1 MKKSLACLL
10 SVAPVIALAQTGGF
24 VGDIGAMALTSGA
37 IVKGAERSTTA
48 MPYVYGDWGPFYAR
62 VDTLGIKTLPV
73 GDGHLELAM
82 RISTEDIKAG
92 KTAYPAAGDRSAPLP
107 VGVGTF
113 QRTALG
119 GLFAYAMHDTRS
131 GGQFGELNWAGKL
144 DVGPVKLY
152 PQLGVQY
159 RSADLLRNLYGID
172 ATQATISSDDSL
184 CSATEWN
191 LRAQVTDTRTG
202 QSRTLTTGSDG
213 QFRVDSLVTG
223 GPYTVTATADG
234 FEGRAARA
242 VDAGEPQHDRVAPLA
257 PQEPLGFQHKVH
269 VDRENISKTFTSWT
283 GSIRGVK

>member
-48 MPYVYGDWGPFYAR
+48 MPYVYGDWGLFYAR

-82 RISTEDIKAG
+82 RISTEDFKAG

-119 GLFAYAMHDTRS
+119 GLFAYAMHDARS

-152 PQLGVQY
+152 PQLGLQY
-159 RSADLLRNLYGID
+159 RSADYVRHLYGID
-172 ATQATISSDDSL
+172 AAQSQATGLPIYRPGASFTPMATLQATVSL
-184 CSATEWN
+184 SGPWA
-191 LRAQVTDTRTG
+191 LQ
-202 QSRTLTTGSDG
+202 
-213 QFRVDSLVTG
+213 LVTRYRRLDDAVAHSPLVNRSSQVSG
-223 GPYTVTATADG
+223 FAAVTYT
-234 FEGRAARA
+234 
-242 VDAGEPQHDRVAPLA
+242 L
-257 PQEPLGFQHKVH
+257 K
-269 VDRENISKTFTSWT
+269 
-283 GSIRGVK
+283 